1 VRRMMFALI
10 ALLLAIAVGSLEA
23 AAAECATGDSAICLA
38 DPNCHWDGEKRGC
51 YPGPGEKRD
60 ACAAHGTEG
69 ICNTSSL
76 GCKWSDSTKQCES
89 KGE

>member
-1 VRRMMFALI
+1 MRRMMVAVFVG
-10 ALLLAIAVGSLEA
+10 LAGIGAGSFQA
-23 AAAECATGDSAICLA
+23 AAAECATGDAAICLA

-60 ACAAHGTEG
+60 ACAAHGSEG

-76 GCKWSDSTKQCES
+76 GCKWSAAASKCES
-89 KGE
+89 KTE